1 MPGYNELVME
11 IHNNSEKPFSEAA
24 GRLDAYIRMITR
36 VELSEILLDIGA
48 IPQSIKPSSSEEKLY
63 SKATDIVL
71 ARCFAEIGLDATVF
85 ETRGNSADVE
95 ATSRFHGYSLVAD
108 SKSMRLSRTAKNQKD
123 FKIGALGDNWIGTN
137 STYAVLCCPLYQYP
151 VSKSQIYEQALNNK
165 KVVAVGEIGLDYYWN
180 DPEPELQKKWFI
192 RQLDLAKEINKPVII
207 HSREAAK
214 DTEDILSS
222 AEYRDIPGVMH
233 CYSYSPEMAKKYLDR
248 GFYLGVGGVVTYK
261 NARKLVDTVEMMPLS
276 QLLLETDSPYLTPVP
291 HRGKRN
297 SSLNLKY
304 IVEKIAEI
312 KNMSEDEIIEITNEN
327 ARRLFRI

>member
-165 KVVAVGEIGLDYYWN
+165 TCFFSWEYMKFLIDNNVRESNILSLEHIWSYAIRLSRVPEINRQENYLGKIEEVISLRTGLDINYLRQSISGYYQYTATRADIERN
-180 DPEPELQKKWFI
+180 QILTQRI
-192 RQLDLAKEINKPVII
+192 SEINRM
-207 HSREAAK
+207 SRDEA
-214 DTEDILSS
+214 I
-222 AEYRDIPGVMH
+222 
-233 CYSYSPEMAKKYLDR
+233 
-248 GFYLGVGGVVTYK
+248 
-261 NARKLVDTVEMMPLS
+261 
-276 QLLLETDSPYLTPVP
+276 LLLIEQ
-291 HRGKRN
+291 
-297 SSLNLKY
+297 
-304 IVEKIAEI
+304 EI
-312 KNMSEDEIIEITNEN
+312 KKIETMDKLIS
-327 ARRLFRI
+327 RLR

>member
-165 KVVAVGEIGLDYYWN
+165 TCFFSWEYMKFLIDNNVRESNILSLEHIWSYAIRLSRVPGINRQENYLGKIEEVISLRTGLDINYLRQSISGYYQYTATRADIERN
-180 DPEPELQKKWFI
+180 QILTQRI
-192 RQLDLAKEINKPVII
+192 SEINRM
-207 HSREAAK
+207 SRDEA
-214 DTEDILSS
+214 I
-222 AEYRDIPGVMH
+222 
-233 CYSYSPEMAKKYLDR
+233 
-248 GFYLGVGGVVTYK
+248 
-261 NARKLVDTVEMMPLS
+261 
-276 QLLLETDSPYLTPVP
+276 LLLIEQ
-291 HRGKRN
+291 
-297 SSLNLKY
+297 
-304 IVEKIAEI
+304 EI
-312 KNMSEDEIIEITNEN
+312 KKIETMDKLIS
-327 ARRLFRI
+327 RLR

>member
-165 KVVAVGEIGLDYYWN
+165 TCFFSWEYMKFLIDNNVRESNILSLEHIWSYAIRLSRVPGINRQENYLGKIEEVISLRTGLDINYLRQSISGYYQYIATRADIERN
-180 DPEPELQKKWFI
+180 QILTQRI
-192 RQLDLAKEINKPVII
+192 SEINRM
-207 HSREAAK
+207 SRDEA
-214 DTEDILSS
+214 I
-222 AEYRDIPGVMH
+222 
-233 CYSYSPEMAKKYLDR
+233 
-248 GFYLGVGGVVTYK
+248 
-261 NARKLVDTVEMMPLS
+261 
-276 QLLLETDSPYLTPVP
+276 LLLIEQ
-291 HRGKRN
+291 
-297 SSLNLKY
+297 
-304 IVEKIAEI
+304 EI
-312 KNMSEDEIIEITNEN
+312 KKIETMDKLIS
-327 ARRLFRI
+327 RLR